1 MADTDNKQT
10 NNDII
15 YVEQDVPETRKP
27 PALETGVFK
36 WMRENLFGSLLD
48 TFLTFAGLFLIITST
63 ISFFVWA
70 IQDANWF
77 AISFNFRQFMI
88 GRYAPQYEW
97 RIQIAVLFVAVASG
111 AAIAVWIRQI
121 SRTMLAAIGATMV
134 MVWIVPPIIF
144 GVIPLPPSYVAAGN
158 VEIQSGS
165 ATESALSQVAFIA
178 REGETIQFNIV
189 ERVGEGDNS
198 LANLAG
204 FMSVATNTL
213 RNAAQTRLQTIDQ
226 KEQLEELLVRD
237 TIRRLNLQ
245 NTDLSD
251 DDRERLREEF
261 TALELPESEIEDL
274 LAREDW
280 EPASTDIPILT
291 ENQRTELADELA
303 DIEIATPIVE
313 QYNLNEPPITVQVY
327 DATGDELQP
336 LADDPITLSEA
347 DDVAGYE
354 IPADG
359 WYVIEKQ
366 IGESDLTAISVL
378 AADGVYP
385 ILQSSSYDPDRTDAE
400 GNVVGGFVDSF
411 TRMTDN
417 FEIVEPIPRI
427 DDEELPI
434 TVITDNQYRGDRPF
448 TDYLRVYTAP
458 FLSDLAFGTTLISLF
473 AIVGYLLTRAVARSV
488 SSEWASRIA
497 TYLLIA
503 SPVVIWVMV
512 NGTGMESLG
521 LGFSDPR
528 NWGGLLLTMM
538 LTIYGIIIAFPIGI
552 GLALGRRSDLPAV
565 KYFCTA
571 YIEIIRGSPFITVLF
586 FMQLLIP
593 LINSDF
599 ATVPNS
605 YRAMIAVIMF
615 SAAYLAENVR
625 GGLQSVP
632 EGQSEAARALG
643 LSNWQTIRL
652 ITLPQALRAVIPA
665 LVGQFISLFKDTSLV
680 AIVGLIDLVGFVN
693 TMVVQAQFIGTRLE
707 GLLFISIIY
716 FVFSYIMSYVSRLLE
731 ASGSGSTRRM

>member
-1 MADTDNKQT
+1 MADTDNTQ
-10 NNDII
+10 NNNGRI
-15 YVEQDVPETRKP
+15 YVEQDAPETRKP
-27 PALETGVFK
+27 PVLETGVFK

-63 ISFFVWA
+63 VSFFVWA

-88 GRYAPQYEW
+88 GRFAPQYEW
-97 RIQIAVLFVAVASG
+97 RIQIAVLFVVLACG
-111 AAIAVWIRQI
+111 AAVAVWIRQI
-121 SRTMLAAIGATMV
+121 SRTMLAGIGATMF
-134 MVWIVPPIIF
+134 MVWIVPPIVI
-144 GVIPLPPSYVAAGN
+144 GLIPLPPSYVAAGN
-158 VEIQSGS
+158 VEIESGS
-165 ATESALSQVAFIA
+165 ATESALPQVAFIA
-178 REGETIQFNIV
+178 QEGEAIRFNIV
-189 ERVGEGDNS
+189 ERVGNS
-198 LANLAG
+198 DEPLANLSG

-213 RNAAQTRLQTIDQ
+213 RNAAQTRLEAIDQ

-237 TIRRLNLQ
+237 TVRRLNLQ
-245 NTDLSD
+245 NSDLSD
-251 DDRERLREEF
+251 DDRARLREEF
-261 TALELPESEIEDL
+261 AALELPESEIDDM

-280 EPASTDIPILT
+280 QPARTDIPILT
-291 ENQRTELADELA
+291 ENQRTQLADELSG
-303 DIEIATPIVE
+303 IEIPPPIVE
-313 QYNLNEPPITVQVY
+313 QYNINQPPITIQLY
-327 DATGDELQP
+327 NATDDGLEPMGDTV
-336 LADDPITLSEA
+336 TLSTAE
-347 DDVAGYE
+347 DVAEYE

-359 WYVIEKQ
+359 WYVVEKQ

-378 AADGVYP
+378 AAYGVYP
-385 ILQSSSYDPDRTDAE
+385 ILQSTSYDPARTDRD
-400 GNVVGGFVDSF
+400 GNVVGGFADSF

-417 FEIVEPIPRI
+417 FEIVEPIPRVN
-427 DDEELPI
+427 DEELPI
-434 TVITDNQYRGDRPF
+434 NVVTDNQYRGDRSF
-448 TDYLRVYTAP
+448 ADYLRVYTAP
-458 FLSDLAFGTTLISLF
+458 FLSDLAFGTTIISLF
-473 AIVGYLLTRAVARSV
+473 AILGYILTRAVARSV
-488 SSEWASRIA
+488 SSEAAGKLA

-503 SPVVIWVMV
+503 SPVVIWIFV
-512 NGTGMESLG
+512 NGTGIEALG

-528 NWGGLLLTMM
+528 NWGGFLLTMM
-538 LTIYGIIIAFPIGI
+538 LTIYGIIIAFPIGV

-571 YIEIIRGSPFITVLF
+571 YIELIRGSPFITVLF

-605 YRAMIAVIMF
+605 YRAMVAVIMF

-632 EGQSEAARALG
+632 EGQSEASRALG

-707 GLLFISIIY
+707 GLLFISLIY